1 MCGICGHVRLA
12 RGADRAGADVGG
24 VGPGSLAPML
34 ALLGHRGPDQTD
46 SWQDAG
52 RGVAL
57 GHTRLSILDLDPR
70 AGQPMHDPHT
80 GNVIVFNGEIYNFR
94 ALRAVLEEQG
104 EVFRTTG
111 DTEVLLALYRVHG
124 RDCLPLLRG
133 MFAFALWDAG
143 RRELFLA
150 RDRLGKKPL
159 VYFVGPPTANGGGLV
174 FASEIRALRAH
185 PLCPAQGS
193 VGGLDPVALDLY
205 LSLGYVPAPRS
216 ILCGVA
222 KLPPAHCAVYDAHG
236 LRQWRWWDVDYRSKL
251 DVTEAEALD
260 LAWDCLRESVRLRLE
275 SDVPLGLLLSG
286 GVDSSLVAAVLAEL
300 CPGQAQAFSIGFDE
314 TKYNELPHAKV
325 VARHL
330 GLNLTHEIMPPAT
343 LEALPEVALRYGEP
357 YADDAALPS
366 LFLSRMARR
375 HITVALGGDGG
386 DELALGYPTY
396 RHARVASALHALLP
410 LTPPKDA
417 SLRCLAAGR
426 SHAARARREF
436 LAANIWP
443 ETRPLLRTEPRG
455 WPLKARLYTPE
466 ARARLAGVYA
476 DWFLPWLS
484 RSFEHAA
491 NPVERMLYIDNATCL
506 PDDLL
511 VKMDIASMAAS
522 LEVRSPLLD
531 HKLIELFAS
540 LPVGLKVRG
549 GETKYLLKKMAERVL
564 PKDIL
569 YRRKQGFDLPIREW
583 MAGPMHGFVMDALSS
598 ADPALAEHIDMDAAK
613 AIAREHAS
621 GTNRKNMLWRLLM
634 LALWSRQA

>member
-1 MCGICGHVRLA
+1 MCGICGHVRQDGDA
-12 RGADRAGADVGG
+12 N
-24 VGPGSLAPML
+24 PGSDLDALAPML
-34 ALLGHRGPDQTD
+34 ELLGHRGPDQTD
-46 SWQDAG
+46 RWGDQG
-52 RGVAL
+52 GGVAL
-57 GHTRLSILDLDPR
+57 GHTRLAILDLDPR
-70 AGQPMHDPHT
+70 AGQPMLDPHT

-94 ALRAVLEEQG
+94 ALRAALEEQG

-111 DTEVLLALYRVHG
+111 DTEVLLALYRLHG
-124 RDCLPLLRG
+124 RDCLPMLRG

-159 VYFVGPPTANGGGLV
+159 VYFDGPHGLV
-174 FASEIRALRAH
+174 FASELRALRAH

-193 VGGLDPVALDLY
+193 VEGLDPVALDLY
-205 LSLGYVPAPRS
+205 LTLGYVPAPRT
-216 ILCGVA
+216 ILSGVA
-222 KLPPAHCAVYDAHG
+222 KLPPASCAVYDASG
-236 LRQWRWWDVDYRSKL
+236 LRLWRWWDVDYRRKI
-251 DVTEAEALD
+251 DVGEDEALG

-300 CPGQAQAFSIGFDE
+300 CPGQARAFSIGFGE
-314 TKYNELPHAKV
+314 KKYNELPHAQA

-357 YADDAALPS
+357 YADDSALPS

-396 RHARVASALHALLP
+396 RHARVASAIHALLP
-410 LTPPKDA
+410 LTPPA
-417 SLRCLAAGR
+417 EPLLRRLAMSRG
-426 SHAARARREF
+426 HAARAWREF
-436 LAANIWP
+436 LAANVWP
-443 ETRPLLRTEPRG
+443 ETRPLLRSEPRQRS
-455 WPLKARLYTPE
+455 LKARLYTPQ
-466 ARARLAGVYA
+466 ARERLAGAHA

-531 HKLIELFAS
+531 HTLIELFAS
-540 LPVGLKVRG
+540 LPVNLKVRG

-564 PKDIL
+564 PRHVL

-583 MAGPMHGFVMDALSS
+583 MAGPMHGFVMDAL
-598 ADPALAEHIDMDAAK
+598 AEAHPALGAHIDLNVAQD
-613 AIAREHAS
+613 IAREHAS
-621 GTNRKNMLWRLLM
+621 GKNRKNILWRLLM
-634 LALWSRQA
+634 LALWSRAR

>member
-1 MCGICGHVRLA
+1 MCGICGHVRPTPA
-12 RGADRAGADVGG
+12 SG
-24 VGPGSLAPML
+24 GPGQADLAALAP
-34 ALLGHRGPDQTD
+34 LLGLLAHRGPDQTD
-46 SWQDAG
+46 SWLEPGGA
-52 RGVAL
+52 VAL

-94 ALRAVLEEQG
+94 ALRTALEEQG

-111 DTEVLLALYRVHG
+111 DTEVLLALYRLHG

-159 VYFVGPPTANGGGLV
+159 VYFDGPPSANGGGLV
-174 FASEIRALRAH
+174 FASELRALRAH
-185 PLCPAQGS
+185 PLCPAGGS
-193 VGGLDPVALDLY
+193 VHGLDPEALDLY
-205 LSLGYVPAPRS
+205 LSLGYVPAPRT
-216 ILCGVA
+216 ILKGVR
-222 KLPPAHCAVYDAHG
+222 KLPPAHCAVYGQDG
-236 LRQWRWWDVDYRSKL
+236 LRVWRWWDVDYREKL
-251 DVTEAEALD
+251 DVSEAEALD

-286 GVDSSLVAAVLAEL
+286 GVDSSLVAAVLADL
-300 CPGQAQAFSIGFDE
+300 SPGQARAFSIGFDE
-314 TKYNELPHAKV
+314 KKYNELPHAQT
-325 VARHL
+325 VASHL
-330 GLNLTHEIMPPAT
+330 GLNLTHEIMPAAT

-357 YADDAALPS
+357 YADDSALPS
-366 LFLSRMARR
+366 LFLSRMARK

-396 RHARVASALHALLP
+396 RHAKVASAIHSLLP
-410 LTPPKDA
+410 LSRPKDE
-417 SLRCLAAGR
+417 SLRRLA
-426 SHAARARREF
+426 STHTDIARARREF
-436 LAANIWP
+436 LAANLWP
-443 ETRPLLRTEPRG
+443 ETKPLLRTEPRL

-466 ARARLAGVYA
+466 ARQRLAATYA
-476 DWFLPWLS
+476 DWFLPWLD

-531 HKLIELFAS
+531 HKLIELFAA
-540 LPVGLKVRG
+540 LPVGLKVHR
-549 GETKYLLKKMAERVL
+549 GETKHLLKKMAERVL
-564 PKDIL
+564 PKHVL

-583 MAGPMHGFVMDALSS
+583 MAGPMHGFVMDALAS
-598 ADPALAEHIDMDAAK
+598 ADPGLAEHLNMDAAK
-613 AIAREHAS
+613 AIAREHAE
-621 GTNRKNMLWRLLM
+621 GKNRKNMLWRLLV
-634 LALWSRQA
+634 LALWSRAR

>member
-1 MCGICGHVRLA
+1 MCGICGHA
-12 RGADRAGADVGG
+12 SPAKGADSRGADRNA
-24 VGPGSLAPML
+24 LASML

-46 SWQDAG
+46 SWADADG
-52 RGVAL
+52 AVAL

-124 RDCLPLLRG
+124 QDCLPMLRG
-133 MFAFALWDAG
+133 MFAFALWDAAKG
-143 RRELFLA
+143 ELFLA

-159 VYFVGPPTANGGGLV
+159 VYFDGPRGLV

-193 VGGLDPVALDLY
+193 VAGLDPEALDLY
-205 LSLGYVPAPRS
+205 LSLGYVPAPRT
-216 ILCGVA
+216 ILRGVA
-222 KLPPAHCAVYDAHG
+222 KLPPAHCAVYGKDG
-236 LRQWRWWDVDYRSKL
+236 LRIRRWWDVDYRAKI

-260 LAWDCLRESVRLRLE
+260 LAWETLRESVRLRLE

-286 GVDSSLVAAVLAEL
+286 GVDSSLVAAVLADL
-300 CPGQAQAFSIGFDE
+300 CPGQARAFTVGFDE
-314 TKYNELPHAKV
+314 KKYNELPHAQA
-325 VARHL
+325 VANHL
-330 GLNLTHEIMPPAT
+330 GLNLTFEIMPPAT

-357 YADDAALPS
+357 YADDSALPS
-366 LFLSRMARR
+366 LFLSRMARK

-396 RHARVASALHALLP
+396 RHAKTASALNALLP
-410 LTPPKDA
+410 LAPPGDATLRSLASTPRA
-417 SLRCLAAGR
+417 LRESLAAT
-426 SHAARARREF
+426 
-436 LAANIWP
+436 LWP
-443 ETRPLLRTEPRG
+443 ETKPLLRNEPRQ

-466 ARARLAGVYA
+466 ARTRLAHAYA
-476 DWFLPWLS
+476 DWFLPWLDRS
-484 RSFEHAA
+484 REHAA
-491 NPVERMLYIDNATCL
+491 NPLERMLYIDNATCL

-511 VKMDIASMAAS
+511 VKMDIASMAVG

-531 HKLIELFAS
+531 HTLIELFATFPAS
-540 LPVGLKVRG
+540 LKVRG
-549 GETKYLLKKMAERVL
+549 GETKHLLKKLAERVL
-564 PKDIL
+564 PRDIL

-598 ADPALAEHIDMDAAK
+598 ADPALSQHIDLDAAK
-613 AIAREHAS
+613 TIALEHAS
-621 GTNRKNMLWRLLM
+621 GTNRKNMLWRLLV
-634 LALWSRQA
+634 LALWSRAK

>member
-1 MCGICGHVRLA
+1 
-12 RGADRAGADVGG
+12 
-24 VGPGSLAPML
+24 ML

-46 SWQDAG
+46 TWLEPCGA
-52 RGVAL
+52 VAL

-70 AGQPMHDPHT
+70 AGQPMLDPHT

-94 ALRAVLEEQG
+94 ALRAVLESQG
-104 EVFRTTG
+104 ERFRTTG
-111 DTEVLLALYRVHG
+111 DTEVLLALYRLHG
-124 RDCLPLLRG
+124 RDCLPMLRG

-159 VYFVGPPTANGGGLV
+159 LYFDGPQGLV
-174 FASEIRALRAH
+174 FASELRALRAH

-193 VGGLDPVALDLY
+193 AGGLDPVALDLY
-205 LSLGYVPAPRS
+205 LSLGYVPAPRT
-216 ILCGVA
+216 ILSGVA
-222 KLPPAHCAVYDAHG
+222 KLPPAHCAIYDATG
-236 LRQWRWWDVDYRSKL
+236 LRLWRWWDVDYRNKI
-251 DVTEAEALD
+251 DIGEAEALD

-286 GVDSSLVAAVLAEL
+286 GVDSSLVAAVLADL
-300 CPGQAQAFSIGFDE
+300 CQARAFNIGFDE
-314 TKYNELPHAKV
+314 KKYNELPHAQA

-357 YADDAALPS
+357 YADDSALPS

-396 RHARVASALHALLP
+396 RHAKVASAIHALLP
-410 LTPPKDA
+410 LSPPKDS
-417 SLRCLAAGR
+417 SLRRLVAAR
-426 SHAARARREF
+426 NHAARARREF
-436 LAANIWP
+436 LAANVWP
-443 ETRPLLRTEPRG
+443 ETRPLLRAEARG

-466 ARARLAGVYA
+466 ARQRLAQTYA
-476 DWFLPWLS
+476 DWFLPWLG
-484 RSFEHAA
+484 RAFEHAA

-540 LPVGLKVRG
+540 LPVSLKVRG

-583 MAGPMHGFVMDALSS
+583 MAGPMHGFVMDALNS
-598 ADPALAEHIDMDAAK
+598 ADPALAAHINMDAAK
-613 AIAREHAS
+613 SIAREHAA
-621 GTNRKNMLWRLLM
+621 GKNRKNMLWRLLM
-634 LALWSRQA
+634 LALWSRTR

>member
-1 MCGICGHVRLA
+1 MCGICGHVRLDGDA
-12 RGADRAGADVGG
+12 N
-24 VGPGSLAPML
+24 PGSDLDGLAPML
-34 ALLGHRGPDQTD
+34 ELLGHRGPDQTD
-46 SWQDAG
+46 SWFEPSGA
-52 RGVAL
+52 VAL

-70 AGQPMHDPHT
+70 AGQPMLDPHT

-111 DTEVLLALYRVHG
+111 DTEVLLALYRLHG
-124 RDCLPLLRG
+124 RDCLPMLRG

-159 VYFVGPPTANGGGLV
+159 VYFDGPHGLV
-174 FASEIRALRAH
+174 FASELRALRAH

-193 VGGLDPVALDLY
+193 VEGLDPVALDLY
-205 LSLGYVPAPRS
+205 LTLGYVPAPRT
-216 ILCGVA
+216 ILSGVA
-222 KLPPAHCAVYDAHG
+222 KLPPASCAVYDASG
-236 LRQWRWWDVDYRSKL
+236 LRLWRWWDVDYRHKI
-251 DVTEAEALD
+251 DVGEDEALG

-300 CPGQAQAFSIGFDE
+300 CPGQARAFSIGFDE
-314 TKYNELPHAKV
+314 KKYNELPHAQA

-357 YADDAALPS
+357 YADDSALPS

-396 RHARVASALHALLP
+396 RHARVASAIHALLP
-410 LTPPKDA
+410 LTPPA
-417 SLRCLAAGR
+417 EPLLRRLAMSRG
-426 SHAARARREF
+426 HAARAWREF
-436 LAANIWP
+436 LAANVWP
-443 ETRPLLRTEPRG
+443 ETRPLLRSEPRQR
-455 WPLKARLYTPE
+455 PLKARLYTPQ
-466 ARARLAGVYA
+466 ARERLAGAHA

-531 HKLIELFAS
+531 HTLIELFAS
-540 LPVGLKVRG
+540 LPVNLKVRG
-549 GETKYLLKKMAERVL
+549 GETKYLLKKLAERVL

-583 MAGPMHGFVMDALSS
+583 MAGPMHGFVMDAL
-598 ADPALAEHIDMDAAK
+598 AEAHPALGAHIDLNVAQD
-613 AIAREHAS
+613 IAREHAS
-621 GTNRKNMLWRLLM
+621 GKNRKNMLWRLLM
-634 LALWSRQA
+634 LALWSRAR

>member
-1 MCGICGHVRLA
+1 MCGICGHVRLNV
-12 RGADRAGADVGG
+12 GGGAGAGQGAPAPGG
-24 VGPGSLAPML
+24 LAPML

-46 SWQDAG
+46 SWLEHSGA
-52 RGVAL
+52 VAL

-94 ALRAVLEEQG
+94 ALKAELEAQG

-111 DTEVLLALYRVHG
+111 DTEVLLALYRRHG
-124 RDCLPLLRG
+124 RDCLPMLRG

-159 VYFVGPPTANGGGLV
+159 VYFDGPHGLV

-193 VGGLDPVALDLY
+193 AEGLDPVALDLY
-205 LSLGYVPAPRS
+205 LSLGYVPAPRT
-216 ILCGVA
+216 ILSGVA
-222 KLPPAHCAVYDAHG
+222 KLPPAHCAVYDASG
-236 LRQWRWWDVDYRSKL
+236 LRLWRWWDVDYREKI
-251 DVTEAEALD
+251 DVGEAEALD

-286 GVDSSLVAAVLAEL
+286 GVDSSLVAAVLADL
-300 CPGQAQAFSIGFDE
+300 CPGQASAFCIGFDE
-314 TKYNELPHAKV
+314 KKYNELPHAQA
-325 VARHL
+325 VAQHL
-330 GLNLTHEIMPPAT
+330 GLNLTFEIMPPAT
-343 LEALPEVALRYGEP
+343 LEALPEIALRYGEP
-357 YADDAALPS
+357 YADDSALPS

-396 RHARVASALHALLP
+396 RHAKVASAIHAVLP
-410 LTPPKDA
+410 LSPPKDS
-417 SLRCLAAGR
+417 SLRRLATAR
-426 SHAARARREF
+426 NRAARARREF
-436 LAANIWP
+436 LAANVWP
-443 ETRPLLRTEPRG
+443 ETKPLLKTEPRG

-466 ARARLAGVYA
+466 ARTRLAGAYA
-476 DWFLPWLS
+476 DWFLPWLG

-491 NPVERMLYIDNATCL
+491 NPLERMLYIDNATCL

-531 HKLIELFAS
+531 HKLIELFAA
-540 LPVGLKVRG
+540 LPASLKVRK
-549 GETKYLLKKMAERVL
+549 GETKHLLKKMAERVL

-598 ADPALAEHIDMDAAK
+598 ADPALAAHINMDAAK
-613 AIAREHAS
+613 DIAREHAD
-621 GTNRKNMLWRLLM
+621 GKNRKNMLWRLLM
-634 LALWSRQA
+634 LALWSRAK

>member
-1 MCGICGHVRLA
+1 MCGICGHVR
-12 RGADRAGADVGG
+12 RTRDPGPTGADLGG
-24 VGPGSLAPML
+24 LAAML
-34 ALLGHRGPDQTD
+34 GLLGHRGPDQTD
-46 SWQDAG
+46 SWQDG
-52 RGVAL
+52 DVAL

-70 AGQPMHDPHT
+70 AGQPMRDPHT

-94 ALRAVLEEQG
+94 ALRADLESQG

-159 VYFVGPPTANGGGLV
+159 VYFDGPQGLV
-174 FASEIRALRAH
+174 FASELRALRAH
-185 PLCPAQGS
+185 PLCPS
-193 VGGLDPVALDLY
+193 NLDPAALDLY

-216 ILCGVA
+216 ILAGVR
-222 KLPPAHCAVYDAHG
+222 KLPPAHCGVYGQDG
-236 LRQWRWWDVDYRSKL
+236 LRLWRWWDVDYRNKI
-251 DVTEAEALD
+251 DVSEAEALD
-260 LAWDCLRESVRLRLE
+260 LVWSTLRESVRLRLE

-300 CPGQAQAFSIGFDE
+300 CPGQARAFSIGFDE
-314 TKYNELPHAKV
+314 KKYNELPHAQA

-330 GLNLTHEIMPPAT
+330 GLSLTFEIMPPAT

-357 YADDAALPS
+357 YADDSALPS
-366 LFLSRMARR
+366 LFLSRMARK

-396 RHARVASALHALLP
+396 RHAKTASALNALLP
-410 LTPPKDA
+410 LAPPADA
-417 SLRCLAAGR
+417 TLRGLAAG
-426 SHAARARREF
+426 HGQATRALREF
-436 LAANIWP
+436 LAANLWP
-443 ETRPLLRTEPRG
+443 ETKPLLRNEPRQ
-455 WPLKARLYTPE
+455 WPLKARLYTPA
-466 ARARLAGVYA
+466 ARERLAHVYA
-476 DWFLPWLS
+476 DWFLPWLG
-484 RSFEHAA
+484 RATAHADH
-491 NPVERMLYIDNATCL
+491 PVERMLYIDNATSL

-531 HKLIELFAS
+531 HKLIELFAT
-540 LPVGLKVRG
+540 LPVRLKVRG
-549 GETKYLLKKMAERVL
+549 GETKYLLKKLAERVL
-564 PKDIL
+564 PRDIL

-583 MAGPMHGFVMDALSS
+583 MAGPMHGFVMDALAS
-598 ADPALAEHIDMDAAK
+598 ADPALSEHIDMDAAK
-613 AIAREHAS
+613 AIAREHAQ

-634 LALWSRQA
+634 LALWSRAR

>member
-1 MCGICGHVRLA
+1 MCGICGHVRL
-12 RGADRAGADVGG
+12 GGGAGATG
-24 VGPGSLAPML
+24 VDSEALGPLLG
-34 ALLGHRGPDQTD
+34 LLGHRGPDQTD
-46 SWQDAG
+46 CW
-52 RGVAL
+52 RGPGGNIAL
-57 GHTRLSILDLDPR
+57 GHTRLAILDLDPR

-104 EVFRTTG
+104 ETFRTTG
-111 DTEVLLALYRVHG
+111 DTEVLLALYRIHG

-143 RRELFLA
+143 RQELFLA

-159 VYFVGPPTANGGGLV
+159 VYFNGPQGLV

-193 VGGLDPVALDLY
+193 VAGLDPEALDLY
-205 LSLGYVPAPRS
+205 LSLGYVPAPRT
-216 ILCGVA
+216 ILGGVA
-222 KLPPAHCAVYDAHG
+222 KLPPAHCAVYGSSG
-236 LRQWRWWDVDYRSKL
+236 LRLWRWWDADYREKL
-251 DVTEAEALD
+251 DVTESEALG

-286 GVDSSLVAAVLAEL
+286 GVDSSLVAAVLADL
-300 CPGQAQAFSIGFDE
+300 SPGQARAFSIGFDE
-314 TKYNELPHAKV
+314 KKYNELPHAQA
-325 VARHL
+325 VAKHL
-330 GLNLTHEIMPPAT
+330 GLSLTHEIMPAAT
-343 LEALPEVALRYGEP
+343 LEMLPEVALRYGEP

-396 RHARVASALHALLP
+396 RHARAASALNSLFPLARPSDAALR
-410 LTPPKDA
+410 
-417 SLRCLAAGR
+417 SLAA
-426 SHAARARREF
+426 APRALREF

-443 ETRPLLRTEPRG
+443 ETKPLLRNEPRQR
-455 WPLKARLYTPE
+455 PLKTRLYTPE
-466 ARARLAGVYA
+466 ARARLSGAYA

-531 HKLIELFAS
+531 HKLIELFAA

-564 PKDIL
+564 PKSVL

-598 ADPALAEHIDMDAAK
+598 ADPALRQHINMDAAK
-613 AIAREHAS
+613 DMAREHAS
-621 GTNRKNMLWRLLM
+621 GKNRKNMLWRLLM
-634 LALWSRQA
+634 LALWSRAK